1 MFWIVKI
8 ALNSLKKR
16 KFALLSF
23 ESLPQ
28 FYCVVD
34 NSEKIFIKNVGKKLR
49 EKRLSRNISQ
59 KLLAIDCDLQPSQI
73 GRIERG
79 EINTSI
85 GMLFKICKVL
95 KVDLSELLKT

>member
-1 MFWIVKI
+1 MI
-8 ALNSLKKR
+8 
-16 KFALLSF
+16 
-23 ESLPQ
+23 
-28 FYCVVD
+28 D

-95 KVDLSELLKT
+95 GIEVSELVKSNI